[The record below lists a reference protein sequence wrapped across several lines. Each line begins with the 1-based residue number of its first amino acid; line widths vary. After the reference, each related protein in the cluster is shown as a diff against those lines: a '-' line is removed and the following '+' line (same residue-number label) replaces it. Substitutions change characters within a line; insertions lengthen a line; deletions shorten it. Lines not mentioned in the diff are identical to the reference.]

1 MHKTK
6 IVTTFLTNSDKIL
19 LLKRSQKVKTM
30 KNLWAGISGL
40 IEGDEE
46 PLSRAKIEI
55 FEEVGIEDTN
65 IKLIKEGGSIVIES
79 PQYVNHQWEVFPFLF
94 SCKNREIKLNW
105 ENSDSKWI
113 EIDEIN
119 NFSTVPSLDKVLT
132 RLFQF
137 FRIFLIFSLLR

>member
-1 MHKTK
+1 MRKTK

-132 RLFQF
+132 RLF
-137 FRIFLIFSLLR
+137 

>member
-40 IEGDEE
+40 IEGDEK

-79 PQYVNHQWEVFPFLF
+79 PQYINHQWEVFPFLF

-132 RLFQF
+132 RLF
-137 FRIFLIFSLLR
+137 

>member
-40 IEGDEE
+40 IEGYEE

-132 RLFQF
+132 RLF
-137 FRIFLIFSLLR
+137 

>member
-40 IEGDEE
+40 IEEDEE

-132 RLFQF
+132 RLF
-137 FRIFLIFSLLR
+137 

>member
-55 FEEVGIEDTN
+55 FE
-65 IKLIKEGGSIVIES
+65 KL
-79 PQYVNHQWEVFPFLF
+79 
-94 SCKNREIKLNW
+94 
-105 ENSDSKWI
+105 
-113 EIDEIN
+113 
-119 NFSTVPSLDKVLT
+119 VLKI
-132 RLFQF
+132 Q
-137 FRIFLIFSLLR
+137 ISN

>member
-105 ENSDSKWI
+105 ENSYSKWI

-119 NFSTVPSLDKVLT
+119 NFLTVPSLDKVLT
-132 RLFQF
+132 RLF
-137 FRIFLIFSLLR
+137 